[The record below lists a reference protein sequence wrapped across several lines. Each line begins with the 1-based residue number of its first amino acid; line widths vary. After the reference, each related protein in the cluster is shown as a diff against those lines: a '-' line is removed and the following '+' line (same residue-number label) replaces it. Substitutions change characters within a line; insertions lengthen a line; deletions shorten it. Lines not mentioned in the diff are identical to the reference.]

1 MQGGIAFFVG
11 AGKPLRKTPFK
22 AFGAQDKR
30 GMGWPFLWI
39 LSFGH
44 AKESIAVAGPRT
56 GVKSGFAIAK
66 QYSCKLLIPR
76 GHKNRAHHTRL
87 SRHFA

>member
-1 MQGGIAFFVG
+1 MHRVFRRGRT
-11 AGKPLRKTPFK
+11 PLRKTPFK
-22 AFGAQDKR
+22 AFGAQDLS

-56 GVKSGFAIAK
+56 GVKFGFAIAK
-66 QYSCKLLIPR
+66 L
-76 GHKNRAHHTRL
+76 
-87 SRHFA
+87 